1 MRFAF
6 PQQLAPGA
14 VHPFPAHQPFD
25 ICHPLRRAVGLAVEP
40 ENLRRFHA
48 VNTRQRVVTV
58 PIAVNVGQRHIPV
71 HFLQQPEPF
80 PDKPGGNRL
89 TGWLSAQHL
98 LARFADAA
106 SERVVAEADLHL
118 RPVAIPRLADNL
130 RQAVFAVV
138 PVVPARLAV
147 ILLHGAAVD
156 VITPANAVQLRQ
168 AVVRDLL
175 SRTFQRVTGC
185 IPAPLLLARQRAVLN
200 EQAPGAVV
208 LPAVP
213 AERVIV
219 PLFSHQVIAVVV
231 IPAAGPAARRRA
243 LGISGKDVPA
253 VQSAE
258 AVVLAAGGQQ
268 PLGAA
273 GLTVEFVASK
283 IGDRQLVESNA
294 EQMPATVVELLQL
307 AAIGQRD
314 GGAVAQRV
322 ILPRQLTV
330 LARFARHATERVILK
345 GKLLLC
351 LGGPRV
357 G

>member
-1 MRFAF
+1 M
-6 PQQLAPGA
+6 
-14 VHPFPAHQPFD
+14 
-25 ICHPLRRAVGLAVEP
+25 EP
-40 ENLRRFHA
+40 ENFRSINA
-48 VNTRQRVVTV
+48 IDTRQRIVAVL
-58 PIAVNVGQRHIPV
+58 IAVDVGERYIPV

-80 PDKPGGNRL
+80 PDKPGGNWL

-98 LARFADAA
+98 AARFADAPT
-106 SERVVAEADLHL
+106 ERIVAEADLRL
-118 RPVAIPRLADNL
+118 RPVAIPRLADDL
-130 RQAVFAVV
+130 RQAVLSVVAVV
-138 PVVPARLAV
+138 PAGLTVV
-147 ILLHGAAVD
+147 LLHGAAVD

-175 SRTFQRVTGC
+175 SRTFQRVTGS
-185 IPAPLLLARQRAVLN
+185 IPAPLLLSGQRTVLN
-200 EQAPGAVV
+200 QQTPGAVV

-219 PLFSHQVIAVVV
+219 PLFPYQVIAVIV

-243 LGISGKDVPA
+243 LGIAGKDVTA
-253 VQSAE
+253 MQATKTII
-258 AVVLAAGGQQ
+258 LAAGGQQ

-273 GLTVEFVASK
+273 GLAVKLVAGK
-283 IGDRQLVESNA
+283 IRDRQLIEGDA
-294 EQMPATVVELLQL
+294 EQMPAAVVELLQL

-322 ILPRQLTV
+322 ILPRQLSV
-330 LARFARHATERVILK
+330 LTCFARDATKRVILK

-351 LGGPRV
+351 LSGPGV